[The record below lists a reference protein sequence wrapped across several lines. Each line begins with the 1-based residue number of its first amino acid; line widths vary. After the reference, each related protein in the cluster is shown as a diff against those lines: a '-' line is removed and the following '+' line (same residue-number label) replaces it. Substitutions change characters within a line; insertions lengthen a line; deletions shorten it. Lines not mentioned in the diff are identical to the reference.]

1 MREYNIKEANC
12 IEAFIKTIISLIL
25 DAGMIILYAFSLAVL
40 IIILIVR
47 ALYLWIFIA
56 LSPIIV
62 LLSTKVLDTKRVSS
76 FLNWKKILK
85 LIFQPVLFGLWI
97 SIMFLFV
104 VVVQGFFHT
113 QNERVNFD
121 NGSITIKENSQVTE
135 SKKNYSSELSIGE
148 NAKFF
153 VTQGAKSL

>member
-1 MREYNIKEANC
+1 M
-12 IEAFIKTIISLIL
+12 ISLIL

-40 IIILIVR
+40 VIILIVR

-56 LSPIIV
+56 LSPIII
-62 LLSTKVLDTKRVSS
+62 LLSTKLLDIGKISS
-76 FLNWKKILK
+76 FLDWKKILK
-85 LIFQPVLFGLWI
+85 LIFQPVLFALWI

-104 VVVQGFFHT
+104 VIVQGFFHT
-113 QNERVNFD
+113 QNSNVNFD
-121 NGSITIKENSQVTE
+121 NGSITIKESSQLTE

-153 VTQGAKSL
+153 ITQGTKSL

>member
-1 MREYNIKEANC
+1 
-12 IEAFIKTIISLIL
+12 
-25 DAGMIILYAFSLAVL
+25 MIVL
-40 IIILIVR
+40 VR

-56 LSPIIV
+56 LSPIII
-62 LLSTKVLDTKRVSS
+62 LLGTKLLDIGKVSS
-76 FLNWKKILK
+76 FLDRKKILK

-104 VVVQGFFHT
+104 VVVQGFFHA